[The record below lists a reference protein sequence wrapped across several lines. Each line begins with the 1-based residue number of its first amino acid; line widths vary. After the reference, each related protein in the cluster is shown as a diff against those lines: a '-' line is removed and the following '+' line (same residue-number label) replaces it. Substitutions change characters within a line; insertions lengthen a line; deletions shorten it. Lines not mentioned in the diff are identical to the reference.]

1 MNPVLQAVQVI
12 PELTLASIGTTIVVA
27 LLAIVVARLLFSIA
41 IRLAVVAAIA
51 AGLFW
56 YFGLFQLLPI

>member
-1 MNPVLQAVQVI
+1 MDPVLQAVQVI

>member
-1 MNPVLQAVQVI
+1 MNPVLQVVQVI

>member
-1 MNPVLQAVQVI
+1 MDPVLQAVQVI

-41 IRLAVVAAIA
+41 IRLAVVAAIV

>member
-1 MNPVLQAVQVI
+1 MDVVLPAVQVI

-56 YFGLFQLLPI
+56 YVGLFQLLPI

>member
-1 MNPVLQAVQVI
+1 MDVVLPAVQML
-12 PELTLASIGTTIVVA
+12 PELTPVSIGTTVVVA

>member
-1 MNPVLQAVQVI
+1 MSTKQRT
-12 PELTLASIGTTIVVA
+12 ETTQLSSESVTE
-27 LLAIVVARLLFSIA
+27 
-41 IRLAVVAAIA
+41 AVVAAIA